1 MENFSS
7 KRQARLFSYLLLSSV
22 SFSSLVFAQNNNIVI
37 DQAAHGGAGAPNIVQ
52 KQGKRKKQTKVINTK
67 KTALGVLIKSSS

>member
-37 DQAAHGGAGAPNIVQ
+37 DQAAHAGAGAPNIVQ
-52 KQGKRKKQTKVINTK
+52 
-67 KTALGVLIKSSS
+67 